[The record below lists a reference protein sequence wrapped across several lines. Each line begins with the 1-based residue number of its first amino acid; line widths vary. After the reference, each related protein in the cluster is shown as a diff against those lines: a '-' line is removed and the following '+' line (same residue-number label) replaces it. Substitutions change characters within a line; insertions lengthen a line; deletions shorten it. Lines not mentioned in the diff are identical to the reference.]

1 MKTRQNKRW
10 TEEEIAKV
18 VYMSSKGFSNM
29 EMAER
34 LDRTQVAVQVKLSNL
49 RQQAKSVSAESEE
62 MQRGDLILP
71 ALCILLMVILAAVN
85 IL

>member
-34 LDRTQVAVQVKLSNL
+34 LDRTQAAVQVKLSNL
-49 RQQAKSVSAESEE
+49 RQQAKLAHDDSEE
-62 MQRGDLILP
+62 MRKGDLILP
-71 ALCILLMVILAAVN
+71 GVCILLMVILAVVN

>member
-29 EMAER
+29 EMAQR
-34 LDRTQVAVQVKLSNL
+34 LDRSQAAIQVKLSNL
-49 RQQAKSVSAESEE
+49 RQQAKLVPDESEE
-62 MQRGDLILP
+62 MRKGDLILP
-71 ALCILLMVILAAVN
+71 AICILLMVILAVVN